1 MKTKRLFFNCAGGV
15 MIALFLNSCNL
26 DNNGYSLGDV
36 WYSLAT
42 VNPLDNGRIYS
53 LTLDD
58 GKTLWPAA
66 TRAPYYKP
74 KANQRAFV
82 YYTILS
88 DSFQGYNHAVQI
100 HDIRNILTKP
110 FVDQFNPDSLDV
122 RYGKDPLKIMDMW
135 MGDGYLNVQFGFNYG
150 GTKVHYINL
159 IHRPKG
165 DNPYVFELRHHA
177 YGDPQRY
184 GRKGLAAF
192 DLSKLKLESKEPT
205 LTVLVKTF
213 KGDKEYTIKYKKKHT
228 SKTTPYSIKDKDLSD
243 LDFVATK

>member
-1 MKTKRLFFNCAGGV
+1 MLFR
-15 MIALFLNSCNL
+15 S
-26 DNNGYSLGDV
+26 
-36 WYSLAT
+36 
-42 VNPLDNGRIYS
+42 
-53 LTLDD
+53 
-58 GKTLWPAA
+58 
-66 TRAPYYKP
+66 
-74 KANQRAFV
+74 
-82 YYTILS
+82 
-88 DSFQGYNHAVQI
+88 QI

-177 YGDPQRY
+177 YEDPQRY

-192 DLSKLKLESKEPT
+192 DLSKLKLESKEP
-205 LTVLVKTF
+205 
-213 KGDKEYTIKYKKKHT
+213 
-228 SKTTPYSIKDKDLSD
+228 
-243 LDFVATK
+243 VAIGPGSAFPTARASMNSSMLIHP

>member
-88 DSFQGYNHAVQI
+88 DSFQGYNHAV
-100 HDIRNILTKP
+100 R
-110 FVDQFNPDSLDV
+110 
-122 RYGKDPLKIMDMW
+122 
-135 MGDGYLNVQFGFNYG
+135 
-150 GTKVHYINL
+150 
-159 IHRPKG
+159 
-165 DNPYVFELRHHA
+165 
-177 YGDPQRY
+177 
-184 GRKGLAAF
+184 
-192 DLSKLKLESKEPT
+192 
-205 LTVLVKTF
+205 
-213 KGDKEYTIKYKKKHT
+213 YTISVT
-228 SKTTPYSIKDKDLSD
+228 
-243 LDFVATK
+243 F